1 MADTN
6 IRVLARKIEALDAD
20 AQHAVEVAVD
30 SLLEDA
36 TLAIPRVSDERIA
49 TLERRV
55 DALANEN
62 GSGDVVFLDEYDCDL
77 PDLKIAIERLIDAG
91 HRALAVLVPANV
103 DRETR

>member
-6 IRVLARKIEALDAD
+6 IRLLARKIEALDAD

-36 TLAIPRVSDERIA
+36 VLTPSTVGDERIA

-55 DALANEN
+55 DALGDQN
-62 GSGDVVFLDEYDCDL
+62 GIGEVVFLDEYDCDL
-77 PDLKIAIERLIDAG
+77 PELKSAIERLIEAG
-91 HRALAVLVPANV
+91 HRALAVLVPANT
-103 DRETR
+103 TRDAR